1 MGMHAAETRPRAR
14 PLAAAPGAMHT
25 ASQFVSGPLQL
36 TVTNSRPPS
45 QPAPTRHKMA
55 ANDAFDDLLNLEEH
69 FYSEGYEQG
78 VADGHRAGRV
88 EGRAFGIEKGFE
100 KFVQAG
106 RLHGKSV
113 VWANR
118 LPQAQQQPHDGPGSL
133 PCAPQT
139 PPQHCGRQ
147 VLPALSGGGARLEKN
162 IVMLHALV
170 EPDTLSTEN
179 SDEAVNDFD
188 DRVKRAQG
196 KARVI
201 ERHVGEDASLD
212 AAAAAK
218 DGGLAKPATGGN
230 QASPP
235 AGPTS
240 KEAVSF

>member
-1 MGMHAAETRPRAR
+1 
-14 PLAAAPGAMHT
+14 
-25 ASQFVSGPLQL
+25 
-36 TVTNSRPPS
+36 
-45 QPAPTRHKMA
+45 MA
-55 ANDAFDDLLNLEEH
+55 ANDAFDDLLNLEEQ

-78 VADGHRAGRV
+78 VADGDRAGRI

-100 KFVQAG
+100 KFVEAG
-106 RLHGKSV
+106 RLQGKSI

-118 LPQAQQQPHDGPGSL
+118 LPQAQQQPQDAAGFVP
-133 PCAPQT
+133 PAPQV
-139 PPQHCGRQ
+139 PEACKRQ
-147 VLPALSGGGARLEKN
+147 VLPVLSGGGARLEKN

-201 ERHVGEDASLD
+201 ERHLGEDVGLD
-212 AAAAAK
+212 AAAVAK
-218 DGGLAKPATGGN
+218 DDGLPKATTGGN